1 MKQFLEALRGLFF
14 RPAMAATV
22 TAAVAVGGGYEFGK
36 RSTDVLR
43 NVGPEI
49 RTIAECAIVR
59 SEVDF
64 TVYHGQRTDAE
75 QRDMIARGVSWV
87 NRSRHQDGMA
97 IDVMAYD
104 ESGKGVWEKR
114 LDLYEKIAAA
124 FYACGKEEGIPIAWG
139 CEWVVRDCVHF
150 EVKR

>member
-1 MKQFLEALRGLFF
+1 MIKNMIEVLRGLFL

-22 TAAVAVGGGYEFGK
+22 TAVAVGGGYEFSK

-49 RTIAECAIVR
+49 RVVAECAIAR

-75 QRDMIARGVSWV
+75 QRNMIARGVSWV
-87 NRSRHQDGMA
+87 NRSRHQDGKA
-97 IDVMAYD
+97 IDVVAVVPNDPWKPEHY
-104 ESGKGVWEKR
+104 
-114 LDLYEKIAAA
+114 YKISKA
-124 FYACGKEEGIPIAWG
+124 FYACGEELRIPIIWG
-139 CEWVVRDCVHF
+139 GTWRVKDYVHF
-150 EVKR
+150 EVKK